1 MIITKSK
8 YQMLT
13 VLSDGSSI
21 KTSNSI
27 NINKLKFMEKDF
39 KQNQFNY
46 KKNAINN
53 INSKH
58 NKFTYRKK
66 LFT

>member
-1 MIITKSK
+1 
-8 YQMLT
+8 
-13 VLSDGSSI
+13 
-21 KTSNSI
+21 
-27 NINKLKFMEKDF
+27 MEKDF

-46 KKNAINN
+46 KKNIITNINN
-53 INSKH
+53 KY